1 LITIKKYPNR
11 RLYDTTQ
18 SKYVNL
24 DFILQLIEE
33 HREFIVVDSKTGDD
47 LTRNLLL
54 QIISEQEVDEGRSL
68 LTLTLLKQLIRFY
81 SSDMQPFVRSY
92 LEQSLAGFLEQQE
105 SMQHMVKNLVDSS
118 PAGLFAKMME
128 QNMKLWNFPPGKP
141 GTDDK

>member
-24 DFILQLIEE
+24 DYILQLIEK
-33 HREFIVVDSKTGDD
+33 HRDTK
-47 LTRNLLL
+47 NLLL
-54 QIISEQEVDEGRSL
+54 QIISEQEGDEGRSL

-81 SSDMQPFVRSY
+81 SSDMQPVVRLY

-105 SMQHMVKNLVDSS
+105 TMQHMVKNLVDSS
-118 PAGLFAKMME
+118 PAGLFGKIME
-128 QNMKLWNFPPGKP
+128 QNLKLWNIKPNKPGKE
-141 GTDDK
+141 DN

>member
-24 DFILQLIEE
+24 DYILQLIEK
-33 HREFIVVDSKTGDD
+33 HRDFVVVDSKTGEDI
-47 LTRNLLL
+47 TKNLLL
-54 QIISEQEVDEGRSL
+54 QIISEQEGDEGRSL

-81 SSDMQPFVRSY
+81 SSDMQPVVRLY

-105 SMQHMVKNLVDSS
+105 TMQHMVKNLVDSS
-118 PAGLFAKMME
+118 PAGLFGKIME
-128 QNMKLWNFPPGKP
+128 QNLKLWNIKPNKPGKE
-141 GTDDK
+141 DN